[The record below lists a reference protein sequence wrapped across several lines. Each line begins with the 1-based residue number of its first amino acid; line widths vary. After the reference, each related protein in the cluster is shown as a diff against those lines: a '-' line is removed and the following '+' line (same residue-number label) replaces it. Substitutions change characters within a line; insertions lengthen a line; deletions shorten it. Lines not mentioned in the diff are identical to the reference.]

1 MSVFNQLGLSLPL
14 FSFSFNQELET
25 KTATICQLF
34 MLIKPL
40 TDFISDLYANRF
52 VISELAKRDFKNM
65 YVGSALGIIW
75 TFVQPLAMTL
85 ILWIVFV
92 FGFKSQAVGDI
103 PFVLYLLTGLI
114 PWNFF
119 SETLVKSTN
128 VMSEYSFIVKK
139 VQFRVSILPLVK
151 IYSALMVHGIFIA
164 ILITFL
170 LFNRF
175 TFNLFWLQSLYYLFA
190 MSLLLLGYS
199 WLFAS
204 LNVFLKDTAQVIG
217 IGVQIGFWL
226 TPVFWHLDMF
236 PAEFYPYLRLNPMF
250 YIIEGYRDSFLYGI
264 PFWSKISYALYF
276 WTGTLATLAV
286 GAYTFMR
293 LRSHFADV
301 L

>member
-1 MSVFNQLGLSLPL
+1 MQF
-14 FSFSFNQELET
+14 
-25 KTATICQLF
+25 
-34 MLIKPL
+34 KPI
-40 TDFISDLYANRF
+40 TDFFSDLYTNRF

-65 YVGSALGIIW
+65 YVGSSLGVIW

-85 ILWIVFV
+85 ILWVVFV

-119 SETLVKSTN
+119 SETLVKCTN

-139 VQFRVSILPLVK
+139 VQFRVSILPIVK
-151 IYSALMVHGIFIA
+151 IYSALMVHGIFLTIMVV
-164 ILITFL
+164 FL
-170 LFNRF
+170 LSNSF
-175 TFNLFWLQSLYYLFA
+175 TPNIFWLQSLYYLFA
-190 MSLLLLGYS
+190 MLVLLLGYS

-204 LNVFLKDTAQVIG
+204 LNVFLKDTAQI
-217 IGVQIGFWL
+217 ISIAVQVGFWL

-250 YIIEGYRDSFLYGI
+250 YIIEGYRDSFLYSI
-264 PFWSKISYALYF
+264 PFWSKIGYTAYF
-276 WTGTLATLAV
+276 WIGTTATMLI

>member
-1 MSVFNQLGLSLPL
+1 MFIKILR
-14 FSFSFNQELET
+14 SFF
-25 KTATICQLF
+25 
-34 MLIKPL
+34 
-40 TDFISDLYANRF
+40 SDLYTNRF

-65 YVGSALGIIW
+65 YVGSALGVIW

-85 ILWIVFV
+85 ILWGVFV
-92 FGFKSQAVGDI
+92 YGFKSQAVGDT

-128 VMSEYSFIVKK
+128 VIAEYAFIVKK
-139 VQFRVSILPLVK
+139 VQFRVSILSIVK
-151 IYSALMVHGIFIA
+151 IYSALMVHGIFMI
-164 ILITFL
+164 ILLIFL
-170 LFNRF
+170 VSYGIPINIY
-175 TFNLFWLQSLYYLFA
+175 WLQSIYYLFA
-190 MSLLLLGYS
+190 MSVLLLGYS

-204 LNVFLKDTAQVIG
+204 LNVFLKDTAQI
-217 IGVQIGFWL
+217 ISIAVQVGFWL

-250 YIIEGYRDSFLYGI
+250 YVIEGYRDSFIYSI
-264 PFWSKISYALYF
+264 PFWSKLSYTLYF
-276 WTGTLATLAV
+276 WTGTLCTLLI
-286 GAYTFMR
+286 GAYSFVR